1 MQDQII
7 ELHIPSLL
15 GSEKLAMEQA
25 AKEAKKMG
33 FSDDRIEDLKT
44 AVSEACTNAIEH
56 GNKCDEQTMVSVT
69 LTPAD
74 SSLTVTV
81 EDEGEW
87 SEEEFQKAMKR
98 KPALKECPQEPIKKS
113 RGWGVFLIRKLVSEV
128 SFEQKEGGGKKL
140 TMIIHLTQ

>member
-1 MQDQII
+1 MHETI
-7 ELHIPSLL
+7 ELHIPSRL

-25 AKEAKKMG
+25 AEEAKKMG
-33 FSDDRIEDLKT
+33 FSDDRIDDLKT

-56 GNKCDEQTMVSVT
+56 GNKSDEQTAVSVT

-81 EDEGEW
+81 EDQGEW
-87 SEEEFQKAMKR
+87 SEEEFQKAMQR
-98 KPALKECPQEPIKKS
+98 KPTLKECPQGPIKNS
-113 RGWGVFLIRKLVSEV
+113 RGWGVFLIRKLVNEV
-128 SFEQKEGGGKKL
+128 SFEQKESGGKKL